1 MTEQSMARQPFV
13 IENLDILQ
21 DVSVETTPAVQGGMM
36 AHPDL
41 ADFDG
46 VFKKIGRPLPFTP
59 KPRWPI
65 GGFPRPRPL
74 PMPIP
79 PHPAPPEHPPI
90 SPICGNDP
98 HGPLPWCAV
107 IL

>member
-1 MTEQSMARQPFV
+1 MARQPFV
-13 IENLDILQ
+13 IENLDTLQ
-21 DVSVETTPAVQGGMM
+21 DLSTEAAPAVQGGMM
-36 AHPDL
+36 AHIDGLDL
-41 ADFDG
+41 DG
-46 VFKKIGRPLPFTP
+46 VFKKIGRPFPGPTIRP
-59 KPRWPI
+59 HCPI

-79 PHPAPPEHPPI
+79 VHPAPPTHPPVI